1 MRNLILCLVTAAAI
15 PMTVSAQSD
24 PHYTMFMFNK
34 LMYNPAYAGSRE
46 VTEINA
52 LYRDQWVGI
61 DGAPKTINV
70 SGDGLVGSYMNP
82 FRKVAV
88 GLSFNSE
95 SVGVETNTDI
105 MSYYSYRIDLGQ
117 STLSFGLSAGV
128 KLYTANYSQ
137 LLPYQQTDQLL
148 THDIKNALLPN
159 FGTGIYWSSNKFFVS
174 ASIPNLLQNYYD
186 KSESSLNNTAS
197 REIRG
202 YYASA
207 GYVFDAGESLK
218 VEPQMLFRY
227 SGNGTYQLPSNTD
240 FNLSFIIY
248 NRLLLGVTYR
258 TDNSVEGIVHLQVYH
273 KFNMGYAFDYM
284 LGGLSPYNS
293 GTHEIVL
300 GYDFLRD
307 NSQFANPRFVKSF

>member
-1 MRNLILCLVTAAAI
+1 MLETYTDRGFLSCLITC
-15 PMTVSAQSD
+15 PPQ
-24 PHYTMFMFNK
+24 
-34 LMYNPAYAGSRE
+34 R
-46 VTEINA
+46 
-52 LYRDQWVGI
+52 
-61 DGAPKTINV
+61 
-70 SGDGLVGSYMNP
+70 
-82 FRKVAV
+82 
-88 GLSFNSE
+88 
-95 SVGVETNTDI
+95 
-105 MSYYSYRIDLGQ
+105 
-117 STLSFGLSAGV
+117 
-128 KLYTANYSQ
+128 Q